1 MFIASQLKAPGSPI
15 HVLCPPNAFL
25 MAAFIVSP
33 RRRWPLYL
41 AVLLPV
47 HLAVQLGQGLPL
59 AASLGWFVGNTG
71 EALLGAWLLQREG
84 GTRSPFAT
92 VHGAMRFV
100 VYGALVA
107 PAITSFW
114 DAGTVVLTGVGS
126 GYWNVYSVRLLS
138 DAIAILLFVP
148 PVVMACSGGMRR
160 LIAFPAARKIEVA
173 ALAASAVIV
182 SLALDAA
189 PVNLPVPF
197 HVYALLPIFLWSA
210 LRFGPWESSI
220 AIMAVTLSE
229 TWLAG
234 HGRGPL
240 ASISSASENVLFLQV
255 YAALIAVPLLLFA
268 IGLVER
274 SRVEHLLRRNEQRL
288 QLAFDIS
295 RLAQWDWDLET
306 GEISGSECSPEY
318 RPVLLDADVPPLF
331 GFMHPDDRAQVQRRH
346 REAIQEC
353 GSYEVEFRV
362 VDESGG
368 TRWRLMRAQVI
379 GDESGRPVRVCGVS
393 QDVTARKRN
402 EEALTEAQNLG
413 ALARKA
419 GKVAIWS
426 FDIPTGKVH
435 IEGPS
440 LLGLERSG
448 GIVRDVTG
456 AEAWLSRI
464 YEADRAR
471 LVDLWSRITSAAMP
485 LDGTHEDGVR
495 ESPIPE
501 LEYRVHHADGS
512 LRWFLTRGTVIRN
525 PDGAPRRIIGTAID
539 VTDRKKAE
547 LERQEQRRELTHL
560 ARVSAVG
567 ALSGALAHELKQP
580 LTAILSNAQAAK
592 RLIERGSVE
601 LREVGRILD
610 DIVAEDQRA
619 GDVIGHLRRLL
630 KNEPGVVQSLDLST
644 VVHESLQLVHGD
656 LVTRNVMLVTSLPA
670 GLPLVK
676 ADPVQLQQVLL
687 NLILNACDAMNERR
701 QDDRT
706 LTVTASRQGSTVAV
720 AVADSGAGVPPGD
733 MDSLF
738 QAFFTTKSSGLGL
751 GLAICKSIIESA
763 GGSISLENNSDQGA
777 TVRFALPYASA

>member
-1 MFIASQLKAPGSPI
+1 MFIASQLKAPDSPI
-15 HVLCPPNAFL
+15 HVLWPPNAFL
-25 MAAFIVSP
+25 MAAFILSP

-71 EALLGAWLLQREG
+71 EALLGAWLLRTEG
-84 GTRSPFAT
+84 GTLSPFQT
-92 VHGAMRFV
+92 VRGAIRFV
-100 VYGALVA
+100 VYCALLA
-107 PAITSFW
+107 PAISSFW
-114 DAGTVVLTGVGS
+114 DAGSVVLTGVGS
-126 GYWNVYSVRLLS
+126 GYWNLYSVRLLS

-148 PVVMACSGGMRR
+148 PIVMAFGGGVRR
-160 LIAFPAARKIEVA
+160 LIEFPADRKIEVA

-182 SLALDAA
+182 SIGIDVA
-189 PVNLPVPF
+189 PVSLPVPF

-220 AIMAVTLSE
+220 AILAVTLSE
-229 TWLAG
+229 TWMAG

-240 ASISSASENVLFLQV
+240 ASISPASENVLFLQV

-274 SRVEHLLRRNEQRL
+274 GRVEQLLRRNEQRL

-295 RLAQWDWDLET
+295 RLAQWDWDLKT

-318 RPVLLDADVPPLF
+318 RAVLLDPDVPPLF
-331 GFMHPDDRAQVQRRH
+331 GFMHPDDRAEVERRH
-346 REAIQEC
+346 HEAIREC

-379 GDESGRPVRVCGVS
+379 GDESGRPVRICGVS
-393 QDVTARKRN
+393 QDITARKSN
-402 EEALTEAQNLG
+402 EEALTEAQNMG

-426 FDIPTGKVH
+426 FDVPTGKVH

-448 GIVRDVTG
+448 GVVRDVTG
-456 AEAWLSRI
+456 AEAWLNRI
-464 YEADRAR
+464 YEADRGR
-471 LVDLWSRITSAAMP
+471 LNELWSRLTSDAMP
-485 LDGTHEDGVR
+485 MDRTRDDTATET
-495 ESPIPE
+495 PIPE
-501 LEYRVHHADGS
+501 LEYRFRHADGT

-525 PDGAPRRIIGTAID
+525 RDGAARRIVGTAID
-539 VTDRKKAE
+539 VTERKKAE

-567 ALSGALAHELKQP
+567 ALSGAIAHELKQP

-601 LREVGRILD
+601 LREVGLILD

-619 GDVIGHLRRLL
+619 GEVIGHLRRLL
-630 KNEPGVVQSLDLST
+630 KNEPGVVQSVDLSA

-656 LVTRNVMLVTSLPA
+656 LVTRNVMLVTSLPE
-670 GLPLVK
+670 GLPPVQ

-687 NLILNACDAMNERR
+687 NLILNACDAMNDRR
-701 QDDRT
+701 HDDRT
-706 LTVTASRQGSTVAV
+706 LTVTASRKGSTVAV
-720 AVADSGAGVPPGD
+720 AVSDSGPGVPARD

-751 GLAICKSIIESA
+751 GLAICKSIIDSA
-763 GGSISLENNSDQGA
+763 GGSISLENNSDRGA
-777 TVRFALPYASA
+777 TVRFALPCAAA